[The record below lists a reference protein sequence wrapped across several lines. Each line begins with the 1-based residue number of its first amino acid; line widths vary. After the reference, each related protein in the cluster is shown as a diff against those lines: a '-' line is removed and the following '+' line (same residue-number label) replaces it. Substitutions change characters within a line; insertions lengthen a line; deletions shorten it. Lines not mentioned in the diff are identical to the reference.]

1 MPGTE
6 LNVNPVRVITWF
18 EDITIY
24 STFFNNNSPPP
35 RQFLCN
41 KILLKKIS
49 YTYLI
54 EQIFELR
61 GPGLAVYVLLYLIVF
76 MTKQKSLKEN
86 FRLDCYLLKI
96 LQKVMYFISPY
107 LGQIKQNLIPNC
119 KILNVFLL
127 KLQAKVGLNN
137 LIFSNGFQ
145 C

>member
-1 MPGTE
+1 M
-6 LNVNPVRVITWF
+6 
-18 EDITIY
+18 
-24 STFFNNNSPPP
+24 
-35 RQFLCN
+35 
-41 KILLKKIS
+41 
-49 YTYLI
+49 LI

-96 LQKVMYFISPY
+96 LQKVMYRYFISPY
-107 LGQIKQNLIPNC
+107 LGQIKQNLTPKC